1 MRLVLVSNLIS
12 TVPWAMLLWSP
23 KTLLMPYSQRGVPVW
38 YKNSLTVTLAK
49 PAHIWHKWWHMFI
62 SGRAKVIQFSKHILP
77 YKFRRCYIRFLI
89 LLFSFIVRQGFSLP
103 LANVASGSKAK
114 EKPEMPQM
122 AGITAKSIYKR
133 GFSWDLSTTILEN
146 VTAKSIYIK
155 ILSWFYKISKYSR
168 ITVQCSWPWVSI
180 YHLR

>member
-1 MRLVLVSNLIS
+1 
-12 TVPWAMLLWSP
+12 MLLWSP

-122 AGITAKSIYKR
+122 AGITAKSIYKG
-133 GFSWDLSTTILEN
+133 GFSWFIYHNSWKCHFQKYLHKKSLQILGN
-146 VTAKSIYIK
+146 IK
-155 ILSWFYKISKYSR
+155 IIQDIDHWSVFLALAIYLSFKIIKGK
-168 ITVQCSWPWVSI
+168 ITTW
-180 YHLR
+180 